1 LTSLSC
7 FQVSATIAAPISH
20 HLLEQRTHQYILIIA
35 DVDIF
40 YKGYFSRMPVSKAYN
55 DMEQLRNMG
64 TVAVVD
70 LKMILGRKNSG
81 ME

>member
-1 LTSLSC
+1 M
-7 FQVSATIAAPISH
+7 
-20 HLLEQRTHQYILIIA
+20 IIA

-64 TVAVVD
+64 TVKCGDGISDVKLTRIVWIPASHI
-70 LKMILGRKNSG
+70 LFSGSPSAAAEFPATMIT
-81 ME
+81 

>member
-1 LTSLSC
+1 M
-7 FQVSATIAAPISH
+7 
-20 HLLEQRTHQYILIIA
+20 IIA
-35 DVDIF
+35 DADIF

>member
-1 LTSLSC
+1 M
-7 FQVSATIAAPISH
+7 
-20 HLLEQRTHQYILIIA
+20 IIA

-40 YKGYFSRMPVSKAYN
+40 YKGYFSRMPVGKACN